1 LTTRSHRP
9 PPDARPEGPEQRRE
23 RSRDAGAPDSVEP
36 DIVEKASVESFPASD
51 PPAWTPVAGAKDGD
65 DVPRLQAEV
74 AELKDRLL
82 RALAEQENARRRAL
96 RERDEAVR
104 FAASGLAADL
114 LPTID
119 NLARAVSS
127 LTTGEAAPDEVTRKV
142 LAGLIAIERGLLEA
156 LTRHGITRISPA
168 LGETFDPHHH
178 QAMFEV
184 ETTTYPE
191 GTVAEV
197 LQPGYVHH
205 QRLLRPAIVGVAKAP
220 ARAAGSHE
228 NAAASKERDA

>member
-1 LTTRSHRP
+1 MPQL
-9 PPDARPEGPEQRRE
+9 E
-23 RSRDAGAPDSVEP
+23 
-36 DIVEKASVESFPASD
+36 
-51 PPAWTPVAGAKDGD
+51 
-65 DVPRLQAEV
+65 AEV

-82 RALAEQENARRRAL
+82 RALAEQENVRRRAV

-127 LTTGEAAPDEVTRKV
+127 LTTGEAAPDAVTRKV
-142 LAGLIAIERGLLEA
+142 LTGLVAIERGLLEA

-168 LGETFDPHHH
+168 FDPHRH

-184 ETTTYPE
+184 EPTTYPE

-197 LQPGYVHH
+197 LQPGYAQH

-220 ARAAGSHE
+220 SRAAESHE
-228 NAAASKERDA
+228 NAVASKEREP